1 MSAVKGASLEM
12 AAPLEGE
19 MKSMQIGLGAA
30 LNAAAAEAQVE
41 TSPEGSLLRRRRRFA
56 VMACLGAVSL
66 IFVMGVTSLRSY
78 ERRSDEWSSRWPLRA
93 EILAASGAAGD
104 ALAPVEVSRSSRVRA
119 GGVDFVV
126 LLADGG
132 AKAKAAGDEGG
143 DDGDPFAPAAVA
155 ANPALLVRETVFGA
169 YALVLNKFPALPHH
183 ALLVTKAFAPQDW
196 RLTKADLDAL
206 HRCAAAADALGF
218 YNSDAV
224 AGASQPHRHFQLV
237 FNDAFGDVLVDD
249 AGAAPAESFGV
260 TTPPIQ
266 AAIDL
271 LPREDWAWSAKAPF
285 APKVRSLAAL
295 DGIAHGVVQLPE
307 RATYHIDF
315 QGDGG
320 FDVAL
325 LRAYAALL
333 GALDLFEQPPYNLLL
348 SRRWMLVV
356 KRAHR
361 DGEGVDINA
370 LGYAGCLLARDE
382 AAFDALAARGGAGPL
397 AALRAAAVPRA
408 V

>member
-1 MSAVKGASLEM
+1 
-12 AAPLEGE
+12 
-19 MKSMQIGLGAA
+19 
-30 LNAAAAEAQVE
+30 
-41 TSPEGSLLRRRRRFA
+41 
-56 VMACLGAVSL
+56 
-66 IFVMGVTSLRSY
+66 MG
-78 ERRSDEWSSRWPLRA
+78 D
-93 EILAASGAAGD
+93 
-104 ALAPVEVSRSSRVRA
+104 
-119 GGVDFVV
+119 
-126 LLADGG
+126 
-132 AKAKAAGDEGG
+132 
-143 DDGDPFAPAAVA
+143 
-155 ANPALLVRETVFGA
+155 
-169 YALVLNKFPALPHH
+169 
-183 ALLVTKAFAPQDW
+183 
-196 RLTKADLDAL
+196 LT
-206 HRCAAAADALGF
+206 
-218 YNSDAV
+218 
-224 AGASQPHRHFQLV
+224 RHL

-249 AGAAPAESFGV
+249 GGEAAALDAFVTV

-333 GALDLFEQPPYNLLL
+333 RALDLFEQPPYNLLL

-382 AAFDALAARGGAGPL
+382 AAFDALQSAEGAAGPL